1 MPDEPQTNPAP
12 VPPPPTA
19 PTASPPPP
27 APPTPAPEP
36 TPSTPPEP
44 VPAAPVAREAAPA
57 PAPTTITPPS
67 TGSPQVSPELQSEID
82 EAMASLGLDKPRK
95 HGREQITP
103 IGGPAKPAIH
113 PRVVQAGREHRS
125 GLVVSVGPT
134 DVFVEFGP
142 KELGVVDR
150 KQFKD
155 NLPNSGDELEVVVD
169 RYEREESI
177 FICSLPGAVTK
188 ADWEV
193 LQPGQTVEARVTGTN
208 KGGLELEVAQHRA
221 FMPASQVA
229 LEHIDDLSVFV
240 GEKMTCVVQR
250 IDRRGSGNI
259 VLSRRD
265 VLAEERKARADE
277 LKNTLEVG
285 QTREGTVRKIMPF
298 GAFVDLG
305 GIDGLVHISDL
316 AHGAQGH
323 GEKVV
328 GRYVKE
334 GDNVS
339 VQILK
344 LDWENNRIGLG
355 MKQLEEDPFAKV
367 ATEITDG
374 ADIPG
379 RVVRL
384 TEFGAFI
391 EVAPGVEGL
400 AHISELEHRRINH
413 PSDVLKV
420 DEVVQCRVLK
430 VDPESRRV
438 SLSLKALKEA
448 PKQAPR
454 AGGRGRGRGDRDD
467 RTPEEIKKE
476 TPELRRLREKA
487 KMAEKKGKSG
497 QGGLGEGAGLGLS
510 LGDLKL

>member
-1 MPDEPQTNPAP
+1 MTDQHQTHQNDAP

-19 PTASPPPP
+19 PTASPPPVAPSPVAPTPP
-27 APPTPAPEP
+27 APRPTP
-36 TPSTPPEP
+36 P
-44 VPAAPVAREAAPA
+44 VPAPTMIAPPAA
-57 PAPTTITPPS
+57 
-67 TGSPQVSPELQSEID
+67 GSPDVSPELQSEID
-82 EAMASLGLDKPRK
+82 DAMAALGLDKPRK
-95 HGREQITP
+95 HGREAITP

-155 NLPNSGDELEVVVD
+155 NLPNAGAELEVVVD

-177 FICSLPGAVTK
+177 FICSLPGAVAK
-188 ADWEV
+188 ADWEI

-208 KGGLELEVAQHRA
+208 KGGLELEIAKHRA
-221 FMPASQVA
+221 FMPASQVS
-229 LEHIDDLSVFV
+229 LEHINDLSVFV

-265 VLAEERKARADE
+265 VLAEERKAKADE

-305 GIDGLVHISDL
+305 GVDGLVHISDI

-323 GEKVV
+323 GEKIV

-334 GDNVS
+334 GDNVR

-355 MKQLEEDPFAKV
+355 MKQLEEDPFARV
-367 ATEITDG
+367 ATDITDG

-400 AHISELEHRRINH
+400 AHISEIEHRRINH

-448 PKQAPR
+448 PRHEPR
-454 AGGRGRGRGDRDD
+454 PGGRGRARGERDD

-476 TPELRRLREKA
+476 TPALRRMREQA
-487 KMAEKKGKSG
+487 KKAEKKGKAG
-497 QGGLGEGAGLGLS
+497 QGGLGEGGGLGLS